1 MDKKTVEALTN
12 QVRGFLKD
20 EQIVTDKEGMS
31 HFCYDAT
38 EMRFMPDVVLLPY
51 SSEEVSR
58 IIKLAS
64 KLNIPITPQGRRTGL
79 SGGAFLFRVDW
90 YFPFSG

>member
-1 MDKKTVEALTN
+1 MKRSRIRS
-12 QVRGFLKD
+12 RGFLKD

-64 KLNIPITPQGRRTGL
+64 KLNIPIPLRA
-79 SGGAFLFRVDW
+79 GGPAYRGVRFLFRVDW